1 MSITRIG
8 IVGAGTMGAGI
19 ATATAQAGIEV
30 MLIDARAG
38 AADAAVEQAKTFYA
52 RGVEKNRLSQADAQA
67 SAGRLKVAATL
78 DGLAGCDLIIEA
90 VYEDMALKNDV
101 LGKIAEVAR
110 ADALIGT
117 NTSCLRVSEL
127 ARAVPHPGRF
137 LGLHYFSPAQVNPIV
152 EVVRG
157 DATADATVQAA
168 LDFTRRTGKQP
179 LVCKDQWG
187 FCINRFFCPY
197 TNEAARLVDEGIALP
212 GEIDLVA
219 KDAVGA
225 AAGPFMVMNIVKPR
239 INLHAIRNLAP
250 LGAFYVPARSMAV
263 TGDAE
268 ASWTIEQPGEIEPGK
283 AATVRDR
290 LRAGT
295 FLPVL
300 QELDEG
306 VAAPAEIDHGARE
319 ALKFAKP
326 PCALMDELG
335 RAEVERL
342 IAPLCRQYG
351 YSLPKALDRV
361 GGLIAKS

>member
-8 IVGAGTMGAGI
+8 IVGAGTMGGGI
-19 ATATAQAGIEV
+19 ATATAQAGV
-30 MLIDARAG
+30 DVVLVDARSG
-38 AADAAVEQAKTFYA
+38 AAAAAVAQAKTFYA
-52 RGVEKNRLSQADAQA
+52 RAVKKGRLDPAMADA
-67 SAGRLKVAATL
+67 AGARIQVAATL
-78 DGLAGCDLIIEA
+78 DGLADCQLVVEA
-90 VYEDMALKNDV
+90 VFEDMTLKTEV
-101 LGKIAEVAR
+101 LAKIASVVR
-110 ADALIGT
+110 SDALIAT

-127 ARAVPHPGRF
+127 AKAVANPQRF

-157 DATADATVQAA
+157 EATAEATIQAA
-168 LDFTRRTGKQP
+168 LAFTRATGKQP
-179 LVCKDQWG
+179 LTCKDQWG

-197 TNEAARLVDEGIALP
+197 TNEAARLVDEGLAVP

-225 AAGPFMVMNIVKPR
+225 AAGPFTVMNIVKPR

-250 LGAFYVPARSMAV
+250 LGPFYVPARSMSV

-268 ASWTIEQPGEIEPGK
+268 ASWTIDPPREIHPDK
-283 AATVRDR
+283 ATVIRDR

-342 IAPLCRQYG
+342 IAPLCQQYG
-351 YSLPKALDRV
+351 HPLPKALERV
-361 GGLIAKS
+361 GSLTRT

>member
-8 IVGAGTMGAGI
+8 IVGAGTMGGGI
-19 ATATAQAGIEV
+19 AAATAQAGV
-30 MLIDARAG
+30 PVVLIDARAG
-38 AADAAVEQAKTFYA
+38 AATAAIAQAKAFYA
-52 RGVEKNRLSQADAQA
+52 RAVEKNRMDEAAA
-67 SAGRLKVAATL
+67 EAAGGRIRVAAAL
-78 DGLAGCDLIIEA
+78 EGLAECDLVVEA
-90 VYEDMALKNDV
+90 VFEDMQLKTEV
-101 LGKIAEVAR
+101 LAKIAAVVR
-110 ADALIGT
+110 ADALIAT

-127 ARAVPHPGRF
+127 AKAVTYPERF

-157 DATADATVQAA
+157 DRTAEATVQAA
-168 LDFTRRTGKQP
+168 LAFTRATGKQP
-179 LVCKDQWG
+179 LACKDQWG

-197 TNEAARLVDEGIALP
+197 TNEAARLVDEGLAVP

-250 LGAFYVPARSMAV
+250 LGPFYAPARSMTV

-268 ASWTIEQPGEIEPGK
+268 ASWTIDPPREVDPDK
-283 AATVRDR
+283 AAVIRDR
-290 LRAGT
+290 LRAGA

-306 VAAPAEIDHGARE
+306 VAAPGEIDHGARE

-342 IAPLCRQYG
+342 IAPLCKQYG
-351 YSLPKALDRV
+351 YPLPDALGRV
-361 GGLIAKS
+361 GSLIAA

>member
-8 IVGAGTMGAGI
+8 IVGAGTMGSGI
-19 ATATAQAGIEV
+19 AMATAQAGVEV
-30 MLIDARAG
+30 VMIDARPG
-38 AADAAVEQAKTFYA
+38 AAAAAVEQAKTFFA
-52 RGVEKNRLSQADAQA
+52 RAAEKNRMSQADAEA
-67 SAGRLKVAATL
+67 AGRRISVVSSLEGLSAAEL
-78 DGLAGCDLIIEA
+78 VIEA
-90 VYEDMALKNDV
+90 VFEDMALKTDV
-101 LGKIAEVAR
+101 LSKIASVVR
-110 ADALIGT
+110 ADTLIGS
-117 NTSCLRVSEL
+117 NTSCLRISEL
-127 ARAVPHPGRF
+127 AKAVTYPERF

-157 DATADATVQAA
+157 DFTSDATIQTA
-168 LDFTRRTGKQP
+168 LDFTRATGKQP
-179 LVCKDQWG
+179 LACKDQWG

-197 TNEAARLVDEGIALP
+197 TNEAARLVDEGLGTP

-239 INLHAIRNLAP
+239 IALHAIRNLGP
-250 LGAFYVPARSMAV
+250 LGPFYAPARSIAV

-268 ASWTIEQPGEIEPGK
+268 TSWTIDPAGQIDPAK
-283 AATVRDR
+283 ADMIQDR
-290 LRAGT
+290 LRGGT

-306 VAAPAEIDHGARE
+306 VAGPGEIDHGARE

-335 RAEVERL
+335 RSEVERL
-342 IAPLCRQYG
+342 VAPLCSKYG
-351 YSLPKALDRV
+351 YKLPASLDRV
-361 GGLIAKS
+361 GRLTRS